1 MAATGAEDDQERSGH
16 GSEKEVTNA
25 ISDMKGNKQLRHKS
39 QMRYQS
45 TEEGT

>member
-1 MAATGAEDDQERSGH
+1 MAATGAEDDQERGRH

-25 ISDMKGNKQLRHKS
+25 INDMKRNKQLRHKS